1 MVLKRKLPTQE
12 AKKDKVVEQEN
23 QFDDFD
29 MSIEAEEKA
38 KPAKVDKGHD
48 MDDDFPAELADKPED
63 FIPEELRA
71 LEEANPVEAEPVIEK
86 AEKVMENKELKQ
98 EQETQDIAPVS
109 FDEPVKAQEPE
120 DEFKIEEPV
129 FEKTEPVEDDFPTPF
144 EKTDVAPAE
153 LPTSQE
159 VPVDSSFA
167 SFDEPVTE
175 EIKEEDSMKKEDTIE
190 QAPLEPIDFETPEP
204 VNWNEV
210 SNEKA
215 EVSTDSFETV
225 SWENDSTV
233 EVKQE
238 LKDDRFETVD
248 VKDEDPIFG
257 SSNNNGIVPEIQGFE
272 DDFSTPAEVI
282 GQNSKDMNMNSE
294 AKKKL
299 FTGVAAVAL
308 AIGGLVVYS
317 NMDKTTEV
325 ANRWTG
331 SLTEATQD
339 IAETPEEEQQL
350 IDDGV
355 DITQTEEVIDFAD
368 MSSGES
374 EVETTDSTTE
384 INMLEPEVIETTS
397 SGKEI
402 IKATGEEE
410 MPEDVEEGVNLIT
423 DLTAEIERQK
433 AARRGLTE
441 EESAAEENPNTDEG
455 NAADINKKVD
465 EQLAE
470 YRKLL
475 AEEEDPGKKVKPGAF
490 FSGSFEE
497 GATPRASNVS
507 KVQLN
512 SEGEAV
518 MPVEYQQNG
527 VTAEVKGHQIIE
539 YPQGTARK
547 PDDGIRQL
555 DHFRTLLV
563 EKEDERVRIPKGVS
577 PMMRNQGFPKFKVI
591 SIVPNY
597 GLIGEYNG
605 KKGILMIGDT
615 FKGWELVGVYE
626 SYAEFKSDSRK
637 HIISLK

>member
-1 MVLKRKLPTQE
+1 
-12 AKKDKVVEQEN
+12 
-23 QFDDFD
+23 
-29 MSIEAEEKA
+29 
-38 KPAKVDKGHD
+38 
-48 MDDDFPAELADKPED
+48 
-63 FIPEELRA
+63 
-71 LEEANPVEAEPVIEK
+71 
-86 AEKVMENKELKQ
+86 
-98 EQETQDIAPVS
+98 
-109 FDEPVKAQEPE
+109 
-120 DEFKIEEPV
+120 
-129 FEKTEPVEDDFPTPF
+129 
-144 EKTDVAPAE
+144 
-153 LPTSQE
+153 
-159 VPVDSSFA
+159 
-167 SFDEPVTE
+167 
-175 EIKEEDSMKKEDTIE
+175 
-190 QAPLEPIDFETPEP
+190 
-204 VNWNEV
+204 
-210 SNEKA
+210 
-215 EVSTDSFETV
+215 
-225 SWENDSTV
+225 
-233 EVKQE
+233 
-238 LKDDRFETVD
+238 
-248 VKDEDPIFG
+248 
-257 SSNNNGIVPEIQGFE
+257 
-272 DDFSTPAEVI
+272 
-282 GQNSKDMNMNSE
+282 
-294 AKKKL
+294 
-299 FTGVAAVAL
+299 
-308 AIGGLVVYS
+308 
-317 NMDKTTEV
+317 
-325 ANRWTG
+325 
-331 SLTEATQD
+331 QD